1 MNIDTDTSMAHE
13 LRTAQV
19 LIVSDDKNV
28 DGKIIYMTF
37 KALWGIVHFNGHAE
51 YYHHLSYLIHST
63 IAWHFRQKHINAD
76 KFEIVIDYDFAIRSF
91 NREEELD
98 EFIKNTKVPYDKL
111 EYGKQTIEYRSFIH
125 EQPF

>member
-1 MNIDTDTSMAHE
+1 MNIDTDDSLAYE

-19 LIVSDDKNV
+19 LIVSDDKTV

-37 KALWGIVHFNGHAE
+37 KALWGIVHFGGHAE
-51 YYHHLSYLIHST
+51 YYHHLGYLIHNT
-63 IAWHFRQKHINAD
+63 LGWYFLQKRIDAN

-98 EFIKNTKVPYDKL
+98 TFIKGTKVPYDKL

-125 EQPF
+125 NEPF

>member
-1 MNIDTDTSMAHE
+1 MNIDTDTSLAHE
-13 LRTAQV
+13 LRTAQI
-19 LIVSDDKNV
+19 LIVSDDKKV

-51 YYHHLSYLIHST
+51 YYHHLGYLIHNT
-63 IAWHFRQKHINAD
+63 LGWYFLQKHINAD

-98 EFIKNTKVPYDKL
+98 EFIKNTKVSYDKL

>member
-1 MNIDTDTSMAHE
+1 MNIDTDTSLAHE
-13 LRTAQV
+13 LRTAQI

-37 KALWGIVHFNGHAE
+37 KAFWGIVHFNGHAE
-51 YYHHLSYLIHST
+51 YYHHLSYLIHNT
-63 IAWHFRQKHINAD
+63 LGWYFLQKHINAD

-98 EFIKNTKVPYDKL
+98 EFIKNTKIPYDKL